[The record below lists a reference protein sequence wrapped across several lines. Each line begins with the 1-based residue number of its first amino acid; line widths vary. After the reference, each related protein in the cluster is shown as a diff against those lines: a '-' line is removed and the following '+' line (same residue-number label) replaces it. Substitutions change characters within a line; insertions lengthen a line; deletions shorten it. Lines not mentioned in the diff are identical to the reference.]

1 MANTPVKQ
9 YISPNALRLDSFE
22 LAAQVVKSGFKPD
35 FLVAFWRGG
44 APIGCYV
51 HEFLKICGIHADHIA
66 IRTSRYTGIDQVSDG
81 KIEVHNLGY
90 LEERLNSNSKVLV
103 IDDVW
108 DSGKSIQAF
117 KSALHD
123 KLGDKCPKDIR
134 VATIHFKPKR
144 NKTDQKPD
152 YFVHE
157 TDAWLVYPHEL
168 EGLSMEEIKQ
178 FFGTEVADLIKMCQA
193 AVTVNKA
200 DTPKE

>member
-1 MANTPVKQ
+1 MANSPVKQ
-9 YISPNALRLDSFE
+9 FISPSDLRMDSFR
-22 LAAQVVKSGFKPD
+22 LGSMVVMSGFKPD
-35 FLVAFWRGG
+35 FLVAIWRGG

-51 HEFLKICGIHADHIA
+51 HEVLKKCDMTVDHIA
-66 IRTSRYTGIDQVSDG
+66 IRTSRYTGIDKTSENG

-90 LEERLNSNSKVLV
+90 LLERLEPDSKILV

-108 DSGKSIQAF
+108 DTGLSIQAF

-123 KLGDKCPKDIR
+123 KLGVKCPTDIR

-168 EGLSMEEIKQ
+168 EGLSIEEVKQ
-178 FFGTEVADLIKMCQA
+178 FFGEEVADLIVMCYA
-193 AVTVNKA
+193 AMAT
-200 DTPKE
+200 KETLKN

>member
-1 MANTPVKQ
+1 MANPPAKQ
-9 YISPNALRLDSFE
+9 FISPSDLRLDSFK
-22 LAAQVVKSGFKPD
+22 LGSKVVLSGFKPD
-35 FLVAFWRGG
+35 FLVAIWRGG

-51 HEFLKICGIHADHIA
+51 HEFLKKCGMTVDHIA
-66 IRTSRYTGIDQVSDG
+66 IRTSRYTGIDKTSESG

-90 LEERLNSNSKVLV
+90 LVERLTPESKILV

-108 DSGKSIQAF
+108 DTGLSIQAF

-123 KLGDKCPKDIR
+123 KLGEKCPTDIR

-168 EGLSMEEIKQ
+168 EGLSLEEINR
-178 FFGTEVADLIKMCQA
+178 FFGGEVLDLILMCKTA
-193 AVTVNKA
+193 MVTEELKLKN
-200 DTPKE
+200 